1 MTTNE
6 TPSPF
11 HPGEH
16 EIQERAGVREKMEL
30 FGRKVIRDH
39 MPDQHRQFYAQLP
52 YIIIG
57 SVDSQARP
65 WASIV
70 TGQPGFISTPDA
82 KSLAVASEPLY
93 GDPLNETIVP
103 GGDVGVLGL
112 FRLRGRYGLRT
123 NSVRSPE
130 TQ

>member
-57 SVDSQARP
+57 SVDSKARP
-65 WASIV
+65 WASTACSFSIRSS
-70 TGQPGFISTPDA
+70 PSISHLP
-82 KSLAVASEPLY
+82 
-93 GDPLNETIVP
+93 
-103 GGDVGVLGL
+103 
-112 FRLRGRYGLRT
+112 
-123 NSVRSPE
+123 RSARHAE
-130 TQ
+130 

>member
-1 MTTNE
+1 MTTNG

-70 TGQPGFISTPDA
+70 T
-82 KSLAVASEPLY
+82 EPMMICNGKITGTAIAL
-93 GDPLNETIVP
+93 T
-103 GGDVGVLGL
+103 
-112 FRLRGRYGLRT
+112 
-123 NSVRSPE
+123 
-130 TQ
+130 